1 MSEEP
6 QLPPIPSIGGLDKK
20 ERKRLKA
27 VKISTIQCKCGEKFQ
42 REFAAGD
49 FLYEEVQEKCPK
61 CGGNQTKI
69 SEIYLEH
76 VPKVELAKFVEKLKG
91 TQLKEADRTE

>member
-27 VKISTIQCKCGEKFQ
+27 VKICTIQCKCGEKFQ

-49 FLYEEVQEKCPK
+49 YLYKEVQEKCTK
-61 CGGNQTKI
+61 CGGTQSTI
-69 SEIYLEH
+69 SEIYQEH
-76 VPKVELAKFVEKLKG
+76 VPRVELAKFVEKLR
-91 TQLKEADRTE
+91 EHN

>member
-6 QLPPIPSIGGLDKK
+6 QLPSIPSIGGLDKK
-20 ERKRLKA
+20 ERKKLKA

-49 FLYEEVQEKCPK
+49 FLYSEGANKCPK
-61 CGGNQTKI
+61 CGDTQTTI
-69 SEIYLEH
+69 VEIYQEH
-76 VPKVELAKFVEKLKG
+76 VPRDEVAKFVAKLK
-91 TQLKEADRTE
+91 KNA